1 MQDGDTALQLLLAR
15 DGDQAPALPEGLPAG
30 AAQAPD
36 HLEILSAPSVAARS
50 ATAGDMPDD
59 VPEPLWAIIAP
70 EGPAGDRLIELIRPL
85 VKLREEAQGRPAP
98 VFRVPPGSAAMSAA
112 DALRWRSRVYDTGA
126 DLGLDRAG
134 FQLVLG
140 DLDQVPLAIQ
150 QQQAR
155 DAAVGRLAFADEA
168 GYAAYAA
175 KVIAAEKAARAPGR
189 LVLHTA
195 HDGSRA
201 LQMAYDGIAQPG
213 EALVRAEVAHGHV
226 PVASVSSYGQPSFP
240 GREELLEQAT
250 APGPGVLLTLSH
262 GLGPPLGGWASPA
275 AQRAR
280 QGALVLGTGEPLGGD
295 EVAARAFMPGGLWM
309 MFACFG
315 AGTPAASA
323 YAFWMER
330 LAAAGRPVPDL
341 RGALA
346 LAQPF
351 IAELPQ
357 RALANPDGPL
367 GFIGH
372 VDLAWTYSFRQE
384 NDPREARPG
393 RFMRVLAAA
402 LSGKPLGSAFGEL
415 SSFVAET
422 DAALAGAYADEA
434 ASPGGEAA
442 AQHRAR
448 LWMTR
453 QDLAGFIL
461 LGDPAVRLPVGA
473 APRPDAERLARAV
486 EQVLGGQPPAQA
498 AAEHGVDPG
507 ALEQA
512 VAAFRAAGR
521 RALGLG

>member
-1 MQDGDTALQLLLAR
+1 MLQLLLAR
-15 DGDQAPALPEGLPAG
+15 DGDLAPALPDGLPPAM
-30 AAQAPD
+30 AQAPD
-36 HLEILSAPSVAARS
+36 HLELLSAPGDAARTS
-50 ATAGDMPDD
+50 PVAGDEPDD
-59 VPEPLWAIIAP
+59 VLPPVWALIAP
-70 EGPAGDRLIELIRPL
+70 EGPAGDRLIDLIRPL

-112 DALRWRSRVYDTGA
+112 DALRWRSRIYDSGA
-126 DLGLDRAG
+126 DLGLDRAA

-155 DAAVGRLAFADEA
+155 DAAVGRLAFTDEA
-168 GYAAYAA
+168 GYAAYAD

-201 LQMAYDGIAQPG
+201 LELAYAGLAQPG
-213 EALVRAEVAHGHV
+213 EALVRAEVANGHL
-226 PVASVSSYGQPSFP
+226 PIASVTAYGRPSFP
-240 GREELLEQAT
+240 GRAELLDHAA

-280 QGALVLGTGEPLGGD
+280 QGALALGSGPPLAGAD
-295 EVAARAFMPGGLWM
+295 VAAGRFMPAGLWL

-315 AGTPAASA
+315 AGTPTSSA
-323 YAFWMER
+323 YAFWMNR
-330 LAAAGRPVPDL
+330 LATSGRPQPDL

-351 IAELPQ
+351 IADLPQ
-357 RALANPDGPL
+357 RALANPEGPL

-372 VDLAWTYSFRQE
+372 VDLAWTYSFSDDD
-384 NDPREARPG
+384 DPLRARPG

-402 LSGKPLGSAFGEL
+402 LGGQPIGAAFAEL
-415 SSFVAET
+415 SRFVAET

-434 ASPGGEAA
+434 ASPGDTAGAPR
-442 AQHRAR
+442 RAR

-461 LGDPAVRLPVGA
+461 LGDPAARLPVGA
-473 APRPDAERLARAV
+473 APKADAEPLGRAV
-486 EQVLGGQPPAQA
+486 EQVLGGKSVPEA
-498 AAEHGVDPG
+498 AAANGVDAA